1 MNQVLTE
8 ARCSRHVVKHMAFYM
23 VLRSRTQVISL
34 VQQLLHHP
42 SHACSPLLQLFL
54 HNTDPYIACH
64 RWESAWQHSAS
75 YVRWTWV
82 KGSQYRRLLVP
93 LAYPEHSGFW
103 GLKRSIEKTCL
114 WCGWDIRNTQ
124 YLETYNHV
132 LLKLIFCISS
142 PLSHTFSS
150 FRKMWLVTQE
160 DGGKC
165 WLVNDLWPSQTMPGL
180 ISHCQISSNSRF
192 TVSTLTEYND
202 LERDWPLL
210 AKFTH
215 ELFLF

>member
-1 MNQVLTE
+1 MPAALYYIFFCIIQTLT
-8 ARCSRHVVKHMAFYM
+8 
-23 VLRSRTQVISL
+23 
-34 VQQLLHHP
+34 
-42 SHACSPLLQLFL
+42 
-54 HNTDPYIACH
+54 
-64 RWESAWQHSAS
+64 
-75 YVRWTWV
+75 
-82 KGSQYRRLLVP
+82 LLVTDGN
-93 LAYPEHSGFW
+93 LLGNILLLMLDEHEWKEASTEGFW
-103 GLKRSIEKTCL
+103 SLLLTLSILGFLKRSIEKTCL

-150 FRKMWLVTQE
+150 FRKMWLVSQE

-180 ISHCQISSNSRF
+180 ISHCQISSNSRL